1 MEGRGVVNYNVQH
14 SSFAFSASTTEFD
27 EELIRRKIVTR
38 EDAIVAKGAS
48 RDQAQALLGNRSAVI
63 PSASTSAAAK
73 ASGSSLNPDGDDV
86 DDDEEEEWL
95 DDELRER
102 YRTQRLEE
110 IQECTRRIQH
120 VQESARVSFGEV
132 VCIGRPEW
140 TREVN
145 EASERA
151 WVVVCLTSSDVER
164 TGCVEQSCRQLSQRH
179 RCIKFVLIPSH
190 SAIPNWPHHKLPSL
204 FLYRHGTMQHQL
216 VELPTD
222 LQAEQLTAILQ
233 ELSVL
238 EAH

>member
-86 DDDEEEEWL
+86 DDEEEEWL